1 VLRSAISKILIC
13 FVSLTL
19 FAAKAAPT
27 NAFKN
32 LCVLCVS
39 VANTIRYNPV
49 MTFDPQAF
57 LKTVTGKPGIY
68 RMYNAEGKV
77 LYVGKA
83 RNLKKR
89 LQSYFRNTGLSP
101 KTELLVSQIADV
113 EVTVTHTESEA
124 LLLENNLIKEFRPRY
139 NVLLRDDKS
148 YPYIYISDKDKYPRI
163 DLHRGARKKPGRYL
177 GPYPN
182 AGSVRETIS
191 LLQKTFRIRQCE
203 DSYFRNR
210 SRPCLQYQIKR
221 CTAPCVGLV
230 SEQAYRQDIKHA
242 LLFLEGKSSQIIDE
256 LVVAMEKAAERMNY
270 EKAAVYRDQISTLK
284 AITERQCVSAEK
296 GDIDIIACASEGGQA
311 CIQVFYIRNGL
322 NLGNR
327 SYFPSLPEAMEIPD
341 ILAAF
346 IPQFYLGREIPAGI
360 ILSSKPTDSALL
372 QKTLSEK
379 AGRKIS
385 FSTRVRGER
394 AGFLQM
400 AVENASQALASRL
413 VSRSGLLRRFEAL
426 QEALQLEAI
435 PVRLECF
442 DISHTQGEATKASCV
457 VFTQEGPYKNDY
469 RRYNIAGITP
479 GDDYAAMRQ
488 ALKRRYKAS
497 GSGQDDERKLP
508 DVLFIDGGKGQL
520 RQAVEVFD
528 ELGIDSVLLV
538 GVAKGEGRKAGLEK
552 LLFSDGRPELH
563 LDPES
568 PALHLILQIR
578 DEAHRFAISGHR
590 AHRAKKRTQSPL
602 EDIAGLGPKR
612 RQTLLKHFGGLQ
624 GITRAGVEDLAK
636 IPGISS
642 KLAQAIYGRFHVG
655 D

>member
-1 VLRSAISKILIC
+1 MSFDSK
-13 FVSLTL
+13 
-19 FAAKAAPT
+19 
-27 NAFKN
+27 
-32 LCVLCVS
+32 
-39 VANTIRYNPV
+39 
-49 MTFDPQAF
+49 AF
-57 LKTVTGKPGIY
+57 LKNVTGKPGIY

-89 LQSYFRNTGLSP
+89 LQSYFRATGLSS

-113 EVTVTHTESEA
+113 DVTVTHTESEA
-124 LLLENNLIKEFRPRY
+124 LLLENNLIKEYRPRF

-182 AGSVRETIS
+182 AGAVRETIN

-221 CTAPCVGLV
+221 CTAPCVDLI

-242 LLFLEGKSSQIIDE
+242 VLFLEGKSSQVIQE
-256 LVVAMEKAAERMNY
+256 LVASMEKAADKKNY
-270 EKAAVYRDQISTLK
+270 EKAALYRDQISKLK
-284 AITERQCVSAEK
+284 IITERQHVSAEK
-296 GDIDIIACASEGGQA
+296 GDIDIIACAAEGGQA

-327 SYFPSLPEAMEIPD
+327 SYFPSLPEAMEIAD

-346 IPQFYLGREIPAGI
+346 IPQFYFGREIPASI
-360 ILSSKPTDSALL
+360 ILSTKPADASLL
-372 QKTLSEK
+372 QQTLSEK
-379 AGRKIS
+379 AGRKII
-385 FSTRVRGER
+385 FSTSVRGER
-394 AGFLQM
+394 ARFLEM
-400 AVENASQALASRL
+400 ALNNARQALASRL
-413 VSRSGLLRRFEAL
+413 VSRSGLLQRFEAL
-426 QEALQLEAI
+426 QETLQLESV

-442 DISHTQGEATKASCV
+442 DISHTQGEATNASCV

-469 RRYNIAGITP
+469 RRYNIKNITP

-488 ALKRRYKAS
+488 ALQRRYKKTKQEIED
-497 GSGQDDERKLP
+497 GLRLP

-520 RQAVEVFD
+520 RQAIEVFD
-528 ELGIDSVLLV
+528 ELDINSVLLV

-552 LLFSDGRPELH
+552 LVFSDGRADLH
-563 LDPES
+563 LHPES

-590 AHRAKKRTQSPL
+590 AQRAKKRTQSPL

-624 GITRAGVEDLAK
+624 GITRAGVEDLVK

-642 KLAQAIYGRFHVG
+642 KLAQAIYGRFHVNE
-655 D
+655 

>member
-1 VLRSAISKILIC
+1 
-13 FVSLTL
+13 
-19 FAAKAAPT
+19 
-27 NAFKN
+27 
-32 LCVLCVS
+32 
-39 VANTIRYNPV
+39 
-49 MTFDPQAF
+49 MTFDAQAF
-57 LKTVTGKPGIY
+57 LKSVTSKPGIY
-68 RMYNAEGKV
+68 RMYNADGKV
-77 LYVGKA
+77 MYVGKA

-89 LQSYFRNTGLSP
+89 LQSYFRATGLSP

-113 EVTVTHTESEA
+113 DVTVTHTESEA
-124 LLLENNLIKEFRPRY
+124 LLLENNLIKEYRPRY

-163 DLHRGARKKPGRYL
+163 ALHRGARKKPGRYL

-182 AGSVRETIS
+182 SGAVRETIN

-221 CTAPCVGLV
+221 CTAPCVNLI

-242 LLFLEGKSSQIIDE
+242 LLFLEGKSSEIIEE
-256 LVVAMEKAAERMNY
+256 LVAGMEKAAAKKNY
-270 EKAAVYRDQISTLK
+270 EKAVVYRDQISNLK
-284 AITERQCVSAEK
+284 AITERQHVSAEK

-327 SYFPSLPEAMEIPD
+327 SYFPALPEAMEIAD

-346 IPQFYLGREIPAGI
+346 IPQFYLGREIPTNI
-360 ILSSKPTDSALL
+360 ILSAKPTEASLL
-372 QKTLSEK
+372 QRTLSEK
-379 AGRKIS
+379 AGRKIT
-385 FSTRVRGER
+385 FSTSVRGER
-394 AGFLQM
+394 ARFLEM
-400 AVENASQALASRL
+400 ALNNARQSLASRL
-413 VSRSGLLRRFEAL
+413 VSRTGLLQRFEAL
-426 QEALQLEAI
+426 QEALQLETM

-442 DISHTQGEATKASCV
+442 DISHSQGEATKASCV
-457 VFTQEGPYKNDY
+457 VFTQEGPYKSDY
-469 RRYNIAGITP
+469 RRYNIKNITP
-479 GDDYAAMRQ
+479 GDDYAAMYQ
-488 ALKRRYKAS
+488 ALQRRYRKS
-497 GSGQDDERKLP
+497 SEQDDERKLP

-520 RQAVEVFD
+520 RQAIEVFD
-528 ELGIDSVLLV
+528 ELGINSVLLV

-552 LLFSDGRPELH
+552 LVFSDGRPDLH
-563 LDPES
+563 LDPQS
-568 PALHLILQIR
+568 SALHLILQIR

-590 AHRAKKRTQSPL
+590 AQRAKTRTQSPL

-624 GITRAGVEDLAK
+624 GISRAGVEDLAK
-636 IPGISS
+636 IPGIST
-642 KLAQAIYGRFHVG
+642 KLAQAIYDRFHIN

>member
-1 VLRSAISKILIC
+1 
-13 FVSLTL
+13 
-19 FAAKAAPT
+19 
-27 NAFKN
+27 
-32 LCVLCVS
+32 
-39 VANTIRYNPV
+39 
-49 MTFDPQAF
+49 MTFDPKAF
-57 LKTVTGKPGIY
+57 LKNVTSKPGIY

-89 LQSYFRNTGLSP
+89 LQSYFRNTGLSS
-101 KTELLVSQIADV
+101 KTELLVSQIEDID
-113 EVTVTHTESEA
+113 VTVTHTESEA
-124 LLLENNLIKEFRPRY
+124 LLLENNLIKEYRPRY

-221 CTAPCVGLV
+221 CTAPCVALI
-230 SEQAYRQDIKHA
+230 SEQAYRQDIAHA
-242 LLFLEGKSSQIIDE
+242 LLFLEGKSSQIIEE
-256 LVVAMEKAAERMNY
+256 LVDSMEKAADKKNY

-284 AITERQCVSAEK
+284 AITERQYVSAEK
-296 GDIDIIACASEGGQA
+296 GDIDIIACAAEGGQA

-327 SYFPSLPEAMEIPD
+327 SYFPVLPEAMDVPD

-346 IPQFYLGREIPAGI
+346 IPQFYLDRAIPASI
-360 ILSSKPTDSALL
+360 ILSAKPTEAALL
-372 QKTLSEK
+372 QQTLSEK

-385 FSTRVRGER
+385 FSTSVRGER
-394 AGFLQM
+394 AGFLEM
-400 AVENASQALASRL
+400 AMTNAGDALSSRL
-413 VSRSGLLRRFEAL
+413 VSRTGLLQRFEAL
-426 QEALQLEAI
+426 QEVLQLESL

-457 VFTQEGPYKNDY
+457 VFTQDGPFKSDY
-469 RRYNIAGITP
+469 RRYNISDIVP

-488 ALKRRYKAS
+488 ALLRRYKPPKA
-497 GSGQDDERKLP
+497 GDDDERRFP

-520 RQAVEVFD
+520 RQAIEVFD
-528 ELGIDSVLLV
+528 ELGIEDVLLV

-552 LLFSDGRPELH
+552 LIFSDGRPELH

-568 PALHLILQIR
+568 SALHLILQIR

-590 AHRAKKRTQSPL
+590 AQRAKKRTRSPL

-624 GITRAGVEDLAK
+624 GITRAGVEDLAR

>member
-1 VLRSAISKILIC
+1 MS
-13 FVSLTL
+13 FD
-19 FAAKAAPT
+19 AK
-27 NAFKN
+27 
-32 LCVLCVS
+32 
-39 VANTIRYNPV
+39 
-49 MTFDPQAF
+49 AF
-57 LKTVTGKPGIY
+57 LKNVTGKPGIY
-68 RMYNAEGKV
+68 RMYSTEGKV

-89 LQSYFRNTGLSP
+89 LQSYFRSTGLSP
-101 KTELLVSQIADV
+101 KTELLMSQVADID
-113 EVTVTHTESEA
+113 VTVTHTESEA
-124 LLLENNLIKEFRPRY
+124 LLLENNLIKEYQPRY

-182 AGSVRETIS
+182 AGAVRETIN

-221 CTAPCVGLV
+221 CTAPCVDLI

-242 LLFLEGKSSQIIDE
+242 LLFLEGKSSQIIEE
-256 LVVAMEKAAERMNY
+256 LVASMEKAAKKRNY
-270 EKAAVYRDQISTLK
+270 EKAALFRDQISTLK
-284 AITERQCVSAEK
+284 AITERQHVSAEK
-296 GDIDIIACASEGGQA
+296 GDIDIIACATEGGQA

-327 SYFPSLPEAMEIPD
+327 SYFPSLPEAMDIPD

-346 IPQFYLGREIPAGI
+346 MPQFYLGREVPVNI
-360 ILSSKPTDSALL
+360 ILSSRPTDAGLI
-372 QKTLSEK
+372 QQTLSEK
-379 AGRKIS
+379 AGKKITL
-385 FSTRVRGER
+385 STSVRGER
-394 AGFLQM
+394 ARFLEM
-400 AVENASQALASRL
+400 ALNNARQALTSRL
-413 VSRSGLLRRFEAL
+413 LSRTGLLQRFEAL
-426 QEALQLEAI
+426 QEALQLESI

-442 DISHTQGEATKASCV
+442 DISHTQGEATNASCV
-457 VFTQEGPYKNDY
+457 VLTQEGPFKSDY
-469 RRYNIAGITP
+469 RRYNIRDITP

-488 ALKRRYKAS
+488 ALQRRYKKTKD
-497 GSGQDDERKLP
+497 DDEDSRKLP

-528 ELGIDSVLLV
+528 ELGISSVLLV

-552 LLFSDGRPELH
+552 LVFSDGRPELH
-563 LDPES
+563 LDAES
-568 PALHLILQIR
+568 SALHLILQIR

-590 AHRAKKRTQSPL
+590 AQRAKKRTQSPL
-602 EDIAGLGPKR
+602 EDIAGLGPRR

-624 GITRAGVEDLAK
+624 GITRAGVEDLAR
-636 IPGISS
+636 IPGISN
-642 KLAQAIYGRFHVG
+642 KLAQAIYGRFHVN

>member
-1 VLRSAISKILIC
+1 
-13 FVSLTL
+13 
-19 FAAKAAPT
+19 
-27 NAFKN
+27 
-32 LCVLCVS
+32 
-39 VANTIRYNPV
+39 
-49 MTFDPQAF
+49 MTFDAKAF

-68 RMYNAEGKV
+68 RMYDAEGKV

-89 LQSYFRNTGLSP
+89 LQSYFRTTGLSS
-101 KTELLVSQIADV
+101 KTALLVSQIADV
-113 EVTVTHTESEA
+113 DVTVTHTESEA

-148 YPYIYISDKDKYPRI
+148 YPYIYISDKDRYPRI
-163 DLHRGARKKPGRYL
+163 DFHRGARKKPGRYL
-177 GPYPN
+177 GPYLN
-182 AGSVRETIS
+182 AGAVRETIG

-221 CTAPCVGLV
+221 CTAPCVNLI

-242 LLFLEGKSSQIIDE
+242 LLFLEGKSNQIVEE
-256 LVVAMEKAAERMNY
+256 LVTAMEKAAQKKNY
-270 EKAAVYRDQISTLK
+270 EKAAVYRDQISNLK
-284 AITERQCVSAEK
+284 AITERQHISAEK

-311 CIQVFYIRNGL
+311 CVQVFYIRNGL

-327 SYFPSLPEAMEIPD
+327 SYFPTLPEAMNIPD

-346 IPQFYLGREIPAGI
+346 IPQFYLGRAVPADI
-360 ILSSKPTDSALL
+360 ILSSKPEDAALL
-372 QKTLSEK
+372 QQTLSQK
-379 AGRKIS
+379 AGRKIT
-385 FSTRVRGER
+385 FSTAVRGER
-394 AGFLQM
+394 ARFLEM
-400 AVENASQALASRL
+400 ALNNARNALASRL
-413 VSRSGLLRRFEAL
+413 VSRTGLMQRFEAL
-426 QEALQLEAI
+426 QDALQLGSI

-457 VFTQEGPYKNDY
+457 VFTREGAFKNDY
-469 RRYNIAGITP
+469 RRYNIGNITP

-488 ALKRRYKAS
+488 ALQRRYKKLN
-497 GSGQDDERKLP
+497 DEESTDSILP

-520 RQAVEVFD
+520 RQAIDVFE
-528 ELGIDSVLLV
+528 ELGIHGVMLV

-552 LLFSDGRPELH
+552 LVFSDGRPELH

-568 PALHLILQIR
+568 SALHLILQIR

-590 AHRAKKRTQSPL
+590 AQRAKKRTHSAL

-624 GITRAGVEDLAK
+624 GIIRAGVEDLAR

-642 KLAQAIYGRFHVG
+642 KLAQAIYDQFHVHE
-655 D
+655 

>member
-1 VLRSAISKILIC
+1 
-13 FVSLTL
+13 
-19 FAAKAAPT
+19 
-27 NAFKN
+27 
-32 LCVLCVS
+32 
-39 VANTIRYNPV
+39 
-49 MTFDPQAF
+49 MTFDAKAF

-89 LQSYFRNTGLSP
+89 LQSYFRSSGLSP

-113 EVTVTHTESEA
+113 DVTVTHTESEA
-124 LLLENNLIKEFRPRY
+124 LLLENNLIKEYRPRY

-148 YPYIYISDKDKYPRI
+148 YPYIYISDKDRYPRI
-163 DLHRGARKKPGRYL
+163 DFHRGARKKPGRYL
-177 GPYPN
+177 GPYLN
-182 AGSVRETIS
+182 AGAVRETIS
-191 LLQKTFRIRQCE
+191 LLQKTFRIRQCD
-203 DSYFRNR
+203 DSYFKNR

-221 CTAPCVGLV
+221 CTAPCVDLI
-230 SEQAYRQDIKHA
+230 SEQAYRQDIKHT
-242 LLFLEGKSSQIIDE
+242 LLFLEGKSSQIVEE
-256 LVVAMEKAAERMNY
+256 LVIAMEKAAHKKNY
-270 EKAAVYRDQISTLK
+270 EKAALYRDQISNLK
-284 AITERQCVSAEK
+284 AITERQHISAEK

-327 SYFPSLPEAMEIPD
+327 SYFPSLPEAMDIPD

-346 IPQFYLGREIPAGI
+346 IPQFYLGRAIPADI
-360 ILSSKPTDSALL
+360 ILSVKPSDASLL
-372 QKTLSEK
+372 RQTLSEK
-379 AGRKIS
+379 AGRKIT
-385 FSTRVRGER
+385 FSTAVRGER
-394 AGFLQM
+394 AKFLEM
-400 AVENASQALASRL
+400 ALNNARQSLASRL
-413 VSRSGLLRRFEAL
+413 ISRSGLIQRFEAL
-426 QEALQLEAI
+426 QEALQLESV

-442 DISHTQGEATKASCV
+442 DISHTQGEATNASCV
-457 VFTQEGPYKNDY
+457 VFTQEGAFKNDY
-469 RRYNIAGITP
+469 RRYNIRNITP

-488 ALKRRYKAS
+488 ALQRRYKKAKDEEETS
-497 GSGQDDERKLP
+497 GILP

-528 ELGIDSVLLV
+528 ELGINSVLLV

-552 LLFSDGRPELH
+552 LVFSDGRAELH

-568 PALHLILQIR
+568 SALHLIMQIR

-590 AHRAKKRTQSPL
+590 AQRAKKRTQSPL

-636 IPGISS
+636 IPGISG
-642 KLAQAIYGRFHVG
+642 KLAQAIYDQFHLHE
-655 D
+655 

>member
-1 VLRSAISKILIC
+1 
-13 FVSLTL
+13 
-19 FAAKAAPT
+19 
-27 NAFKN
+27 
-32 LCVLCVS
+32 
-39 VANTIRYNPV
+39 
-49 MTFDPQAF
+49 MTFDSKAF
-57 LKTVTGKPGIY
+57 LKSVTGKPGIY

-89 LQSYFRNTGLSP
+89 LQSYFRSSGLSP
-101 KTELLVSQIADV
+101 KTELLVSQIDHV
-113 EVTVTHTESEA
+113 DVTVTHTESEA
-124 LLLENNLIKEFRPRY
+124 LLLENNLIKEYRPRY

-182 AGSVRETIS
+182 AGAVRETIN

-203 DSYFRNR
+203 DSYFKNR

-221 CTAPCVGLV
+221 CTAPCVNLV
-230 SEQAYRQDIKHA
+230 SVQAYRQDIKHA
-242 LLFLEGKSSQIIDE
+242 LLFLEGKSSQIIEE
-256 LVVAMEKAAERMNY
+256 LVADMEKAAAKKNY

-284 AITERQCVSAEK
+284 STSERQHVSAEK
-296 GDIDIIACASEGGQA
+296 GDIDIIACATEGGQA

-327 SYFPSLPEAMEIPD
+327 SHFPALPEAMEIAD

-346 IPQFYLGREIPAGI
+346 MPQFYLGRNVPSDI
-360 ILSSKPTDSALL
+360 ILSAKPAQAQLI
-372 QKTLSEK
+372 QQTLSEQ
-379 AGRKIS
+379 AGKKIS
-385 FSTRVRGER
+385 LSTRVRGER
-394 AGFLQM
+394 ARFLDM
-400 AVENASQALASRL
+400 AMNNARHALASRL
-413 VSRSGLLRRFEAL
+413 VSRSGLQQRFEAL
-426 QEALQLEAI
+426 QETLQLESV

-442 DISHTQGEATKASCV
+442 DISHTQGEATNASCV
-457 VFTQEGPYKNDY
+457 VFTQEGPFKNDY
-469 RRYNIAGITP
+469 RRYNINNITP
-479 GDDYAAMRQ
+479 GDDYAAMKQ
-488 ALKRRYKAS
+488 ALQRRYKSA
-497 GSGQDDERKLP
+497 GSDAEQDRKLP

-528 ELGIDSVLLV
+528 ELGINKVLLV

-552 LLFSDGRPELH
+552 LVFSDGRPELH
-563 LDPES
+563 LEPEAS
-568 PALHLILQIR
+568 ALHLVLQIR

-590 AHRAKKRTQSPL
+590 AQRAKKRTQSPL

>member
-1 VLRSAISKILIC
+1 
-13 FVSLTL
+13 
-19 FAAKAAPT
+19 
-27 NAFKN
+27 
-32 LCVLCVS
+32 
-39 VANTIRYNPV
+39 
-49 MTFDPQAF
+49 M
-57 LKTVTGKPGIY
+57 
-68 RMYNAEGKV
+68 

-89 LQSYFRNTGLSP
+89 LQSYFRSTGLSP
-101 KTELLVSQIADV
+101 KTELLMSQVADID
-113 EVTVTHTESEA
+113 VTVTHTESEA
-124 LLLENNLIKEFRPRY
+124 LLLENNLIKEYQPRY

-182 AGSVRETIS
+182 AGAVRETIN

-221 CTAPCVGLV
+221 CTAPCVNLI

-242 LLFLEGKSSQIIDE
+242 LLFLEGKSSQIIEE
-256 LVVAMEKAAERMNY
+256 LVASMEKAAKKRNY
-270 EKAAVYRDQISTLK
+270 EKAALFRDQISTLK
-284 AITERQCVSAEK
+284 AITERQHVSAEK
-296 GDIDIIACASEGGQA
+296 GDIDIIACATEGGQA

-327 SYFPSLPEAMEIPD
+327 SYFPSLPEAMDIPD

-346 IPQFYLGREIPAGI
+346 MPQFYLGREVPVNI
-360 ILSSKPTDSALL
+360 ILSSRPTDAGLI
-372 QKTLSEK
+372 QQTLSVK
-379 AGRKIS
+379 AGKKITL
-385 FSTRVRGER
+385 STSVRGER
-394 AGFLQM
+394 ARFLEM
-400 AVENASQALASRL
+400 ALNNARQALTSRL
-413 VSRSGLLRRFEAL
+413 LSRTGLLQRFEAL
-426 QEALQLEAI
+426 QEALQLESI

-442 DISHTQGEATKASCV
+442 DISHTQGEATNASCV
-457 VFTQEGPYKNDY
+457 VLTQEGPYKSDY
-469 RRYNIAGITP
+469 RRYNIRDITP

-488 ALKRRYKAS
+488 ALQRRYKKTKD
-497 GSGQDDERKLP
+497 DDEDSRKLP

-528 ELGIDSVLLV
+528 ELGISSVLLV

-552 LLFSDGRPELH
+552 LVFSDGRPELH
-563 LDPES
+563 LDAES
-568 PALHLILQIR
+568 SALHLILQIR

-590 AHRAKKRTQSPL
+590 AQRAKKRTQSPL
-602 EDIAGLGPKR
+602 EDIAGLGPRR

-624 GITRAGVEDLAK
+624 GITRAGVEDLAR
-636 IPGISS
+636 IPGISN
-642 KLAQAIYGRFHVG
+642 KLAQAIYGRFHVN

>member
-1 VLRSAISKILIC
+1 MPFDSK
-13 FVSLTL
+13 S
-19 FAAKAAPT
+19 
-27 NAFKN
+27 
-32 LCVLCVS
+32 
-39 VANTIRYNPV
+39 
-49 MTFDPQAF
+49 F
-57 LKTVTGKPGIY
+57 LKAVTGKPGIY

-89 LQSYFRNTGLSP
+89 LQSYFRSSGLSP

-113 EVTVTHTESEA
+113 DVTVTHTESEA
-124 LLLENNLIKEFRPRY
+124 LLLENNLIKEYRPRY

-182 AGSVRETIS
+182 AGAVRETIN

-221 CTAPCVGLV
+221 CTAPCVNLI
-230 SEQAYRQDIKHA
+230 SEQAYRQDIKHT
-242 LLFLEGKSSQIIDE
+242 LLFLEGKSSQIVEE
-256 LVVAMEKAAERMNY
+256 LVAAMEKAADKKNY
-270 EKAAVYRDQISTLK
+270 EKAASYRDQISNLK
-284 AITERQCVSAEK
+284 AITERQHVSAEK
-296 GDIDIIACASEGGQA
+296 GDIDIIACVTEGGQA

-327 SYFPSLPEAMEIPD
+327 SYFPSLPEAMEIAD

-346 IPQFYLGREIPAGI
+346 IPQFYLGRDVPANL
-360 ILSSKPTDSALL
+360 ILSSKPTDAGLL

-379 AGRKIS
+379 AGRKIT
-385 FSTRVRGER
+385 FSTSVRGER
-394 AGFLQM
+394 AHFLEM
-400 AVENASQALASRL
+400 ALNNASQALASRL
-413 VSRSGLLRRFEAL
+413 VSRTGLLQRFEAL
-426 QEALQLEAI
+426 QEALQLESI
-435 PVRLECF
+435 PLRLECF
-442 DISHTQGEATKASCV
+442 DISHTQGEATNASCV
-457 VFTQEGPYKNDY
+457 VFTQEGPFKNDY
-469 RRYNIAGITP
+469 RRYNINNITP

-488 ALKRRYKAS
+488 ALQRRYKKTKE
-497 GSGQDDERKLP
+497 DDEDGRKLP

-520 RQAVEVFD
+520 RQGVEVFD
-528 ELGIDSVLLV
+528 ELGINSVLLV

-552 LLFSDGRPELH
+552 LVFSDGRADLH
-563 LDPES
+563 LEAES
-568 PALHLILQIR
+568 TALHLILQIR

-590 AHRAKKRTQSPL
+590 AQRAKKRTQSPL

-612 RQTLLKHFGGLQ
+612 RQTLLKYFGGLQ

-642 KLAQAIYGRFHVG
+642 KLAQAIYDQFHLNE
-655 D
+655 

>member
-1 VLRSAISKILIC
+1 MPFDSK
-13 FVSLTL
+13 
-19 FAAKAAPT
+19 
-27 NAFKN
+27 
-32 LCVLCVS
+32 
-39 VANTIRYNPV
+39 
-49 MTFDPQAF
+49 AF
-57 LKTVTGKPGIY
+57 LKSVTGKPGIY

-89 LQSYFRNTGLSP
+89 LQSYFRSTGLSP
-101 KTELLVSQIADV
+101 KTELLVSQIAVVD
-113 EVTVTHTESEA
+113 VTVTHTESEA
-124 LLLENNLIKEFRPRY
+124 LLLENNLIKEYRPRY

-182 AGSVRETIS
+182 AGAVRETIN

-221 CTAPCVGLV
+221 CTAPCVNLI

-242 LLFLEGKSSQIIDE
+242 LLFLQGKSSQIVEE
-256 LVVAMEKAAERMNY
+256 LVASMEKAAKKRNY
-270 EKAAVYRDQISTLK
+270 EKAAIYRDQISNLK
-284 AITERQCVSAEK
+284 AITERQHVSAEK
-296 GDIDIIACASEGGQA
+296 GDIDIIACATEGGQA

-341 ILAAF
+341 ILDAF
-346 IPQFYLGREIPAGI
+346 IPQFYLGREIPTNI
-360 ILSSKPTDSALL
+360 ILSSRPTEASLL

-379 AGRKIS
+379 AGRKIT

-394 AGFLQM
+394 ARFLEM
-400 AVENASQALASRL
+400 ALNNARHALSTRLASRT
-413 VSRSGLLRRFEAL
+413 GLLQRFEAL
-426 QEALQLEAI
+426 QEALQLESI

-442 DISHTQGEATKASCV
+442 DISHTQGEATNASCV
-457 VFTQEGPYKNDY
+457 VLTQEGPFKNDY
-469 RRYNIAGITP
+469 RRYNIKNITP

-488 ALKRRYKAS
+488 ALQRRYK
-497 GSGQDDERKLP
+497 QTQEDDEDGRKLP

-520 RQAVEVFD
+520 RQAIEVFD
-528 ELGIDSVLLV
+528 ELGINSVQLV

-552 LLFSDGRPELH
+552 LVFSDGRPELH
-563 LDPES
+563 LEAES
-568 PALHLILQIR
+568 SALHLILQIR

-590 AHRAKKRTQSPL
+590 AQRAKKRTQSPL

-612 RQTLLKHFGGLQ
+612 RQTLLKYFGGLQ

-636 IPGISS
+636 IPGISR
-642 KLAQAIYGRFHVG
+642 KLAESIYDRFHVNE
-655 D
+655 

>member
-1 VLRSAISKILIC
+1 MSFDSK
-13 FVSLTL
+13 
-19 FAAKAAPT
+19 
-27 NAFKN
+27 
-32 LCVLCVS
+32 
-39 VANTIRYNPV
+39 
-49 MTFDPQAF
+49 AF
-57 LKTVTGKPGIY
+57 LKAVTGKPGIY

-89 LQSYFRNTGLSP
+89 LQSYFRSSGLSP

-113 EVTVTHTESEA
+113 DVTVTHTESEA
-124 LLLENNLIKEFRPRY
+124 LLLENNLIKEYRPRY

-182 AGSVRETIS
+182 AGAVRETIS

-221 CTAPCVGLV
+221 CTAPCVNLI
-230 SEQAYRQDIKHA
+230 SEQAYRQDIKHT
-242 LLFLEGKSSQIIDE
+242 LLFLEGKSSQIVEE
-256 LVVAMEKAAERMNY
+256 LVTAMEKAANKKNY
-270 EKAAVYRDQISTLK
+270 EKAASYRDQISNLK
-284 AITERQCVSAEK
+284 AITERQHVSAEK
-296 GDIDIIACASEGGQA
+296 GDIDIIACVAEGGQA

-327 SYFPSLPEAMEIPD
+327 SYFPSLPEAMEIAD

-346 IPQFYLGREIPAGI
+346 IPQFYLGRDVPANL
-360 ILSSKPTDSALL
+360 ILSSRPTDASLL

-379 AGRKIS
+379 AGRKIT

-394 AGFLQM
+394 AHFLEM
-400 AVENASQALASRL
+400 ALSNASQALSSRLASRT
-413 VSRSGLLRRFEAL
+413 GLLQRFEAL
-426 QEALQLEAI
+426 QEVLQLESI
-435 PVRLECF
+435 PQRLECF
-442 DISHTQGEATKASCV
+442 DISHTQGEATNASCV
-457 VFTQEGPYKNDY
+457 VLTQEGPFKNDY
-469 RRYNIAGITP
+469 RRYNINNITP

-488 ALKRRYKAS
+488 ALQRRYKKTKE
-497 GSGQDDERKLP
+497 DDEDGRKLP

-520 RQAVEVFD
+520 RQGIEVFD
-528 ELGIDSVLLV
+528 ELGINSVLLV

-552 LLFSDGRPELH
+552 LVFGDGRADLH
-563 LDPES
+563 LAADS
-568 PALHLILQIR
+568 TALHLILQIR

-590 AHRAKKRTQSPL
+590 AQRAKKRTQSPL
-602 EDIAGLGPKR
+602 ENIAGLGPKR
-612 RQTLLKHFGGLQ
+612 RQTLLKYFGGLQ

-642 KLAQAIYGRFHVG
+642 KLAQAIYDQFHHNE
-655 D
+655 

>member
-1 VLRSAISKILIC
+1 MPFDSK
-13 FVSLTL
+13 
-19 FAAKAAPT
+19 
-27 NAFKN
+27 
-32 LCVLCVS
+32 
-39 VANTIRYNPV
+39 
-49 MTFDPQAF
+49 AF
-57 LKTVTGKPGIY
+57 LKNVTGKPGIY

-89 LQSYFRNTGLSP
+89 LQSYFRSTGLSS
-101 KTELLVSQIADV
+101 KTELLMSKVADID
-113 EVTVTHTESEA
+113 VTVTHTESEA
-124 LLLENNLIKEFRPRY
+124 LLLENNLIKEYRPRY

-182 AGSVRETIS
+182 AGAVRETIN

-221 CTAPCVGLV
+221 CTAPCVNLI

-242 LLFLEGKSSQIIDE
+242 LLFLEGKSSQIIEE
-256 LVVAMEKAAERMNY
+256 LVASMEKAAKKRNY
-270 EKAAVYRDQISTLK
+270 EKAAVYRDQISNLK
-284 AITERQCVSAEK
+284 AITERQHVSAEK
-296 GDIDIIACASEGGQA
+296 GDIDIIACATEGGQA

-327 SYFPSLPEAMEIPD
+327 SYFPLLPEAMDIPD

-346 IPQFYLGREIPAGI
+346 MPQFYLGREVPVNI
-360 ILSSKPTDSALL
+360 ILSSRPTDAGLI
-372 QKTLSEK
+372 QQTLSEK
-379 AGRKIS
+379 AGRKITL
-385 FSTRVRGER
+385 STSVRGER
-394 AGFLQM
+394 ARFLEM
-400 AVENASQALASRL
+400 ALNNARQALTSRL
-413 VSRSGLLRRFEAL
+413 LSRTGLLQRFEAL
-426 QEALQLEAI
+426 QETLQLESV
-435 PVRLECF
+435 PERLECF
-442 DISHTQGEATKASCV
+442 DISHTQGEATNASCV
-457 VFTQEGPYKNDY
+457 VLTREGPYKSDY
-469 RRYNIAGITP
+469 RRYNIRDITP

-488 ALKRRYKAS
+488 ALQRRYK
-497 GSGQDDERKLP
+497 QTKDDDEDSRKLP

-528 ELGIDSVLLV
+528 EFGINSVLLV
-538 GVAKGEGRKAGLEK
+538 GIAKGEGRKAGLEK
-552 LLFSDGRPELH
+552 LVFSDGRPELH
-563 LDPES
+563 LDAES
-568 PALHLILQIR
+568 SALHLILQIR

-590 AHRAKKRTQSPL
+590 AQRAKKRTQSPL
-602 EDIAGLGPKR
+602 EDIAGLGPRR

-624 GITRAGVEDLAK
+624 GITRAGVEDLAR
-636 IPGISS
+636 IPGISN
-642 KLAQAIYGRFHVG
+642 KLAQAIYGRFHVN

>member
-1 VLRSAISKILIC
+1 
-13 FVSLTL
+13 
-19 FAAKAAPT
+19 
-27 NAFKN
+27 
-32 LCVLCVS
+32 
-39 VANTIRYNPV
+39 
-49 MTFDPQAF
+49 MTFDSKAF
-57 LKTVTGKPGIY
+57 LKNVTGKPGIY

-89 LQSYFRNTGLSP
+89 LQSYFRNSGLSA
-101 KTELLVSQIADV
+101 KTALMMSQVDNV
-113 EVTVTHTESEA
+113 DVTVTHTESEA
-124 LLLENNLIKEFRPRY
+124 LLLENNLIKEYRPRY

-148 YPYIYISDKDKYPRI
+148 YPYIYVSDKDKYPRI

-182 AGSVRETIS
+182 AGAVRETIN
-191 LLQKTFRIRQCE
+191 LLQKTFRIRQCQ

-221 CTAPCVGLV
+221 CTAPCVDLI
-230 SEQAYRQDIKHA
+230 SEQAYHQDIKHA
-242 LLFLEGKSSQIIDE
+242 LLFLEGKSSQVIEE
-256 LVVAMEKAAERMNY
+256 LVDTMETAAQKKNY

-284 AITERQCVSAEK
+284 RITERQHVSAEK
-296 GDIDIIACASEGGQA
+296 GDIDIIACAAEGGQA

-327 SYFPSLPEAMEIPD
+327 SYFPSLPEAMD
-341 ILAAF
+341 IADIFAAF
-346 IPQFYLGREIPAGI
+346 IPQFYLGREIPTNI
-360 ILSSKPTDSALL
+360 ILSSRPTDAALI

-379 AGRKIS
+379 AGRKII
-385 FSTRVRGER
+385 FSTSVRGER
-394 AGFLQM
+394 ARFLEM
-400 AVENASQALASRL
+400 ALNNARQALISRL
-413 VSRSGLLRRFEAL
+413 ISRTGLLQRFEAL
-426 QEALQLEAI
+426 QDALQLEEV

-442 DISHTQGEATKASCV
+442 DISHTQGEATNASCV

-469 RRYNIAGITP
+469 RRYNIRNITP

-488 ALKRRYKAS
+488 ALQRRYRPS
-497 GSGQDDERKLP
+497 ENNEDERKLP

-520 RQAVEVFD
+520 RQAIEVFD
-528 ELGIDSVLLV
+528 ELGINSVLLV

-552 LLFSDGRPELH
+552 LVFSDGRPELH
-563 LDPES
+563 LEHDS
-568 PALHLILQIR
+568 SALHLILQIR

-590 AHRAKKRTQSPL
+590 AQRAKKRTQSPL

-636 IPGISS
+636 IPGISN
-642 KLAQAIYGRFHVG
+642 KLAQAIYGRFHVN

>member
-1 VLRSAISKILIC
+1 MPFDSK
-13 FVSLTL
+13 
-19 FAAKAAPT
+19 
-27 NAFKN
+27 
-32 LCVLCVS
+32 
-39 VANTIRYNPV
+39 
-49 MTFDPQAF
+49 AF
-57 LKTVTGKPGIY
+57 LKSVTGKPGIY

-89 LQSYFRNTGLSP
+89 LQSYFRSTGLSP
-101 KTELLVSQIADV
+101 KTELLMSKVADID
-113 EVTVTHTESEA
+113 VTVTHTESEA
-124 LLLENNLIKEFRPRY
+124 LLLENNLIKEYLPRY

-182 AGSVRETIS
+182 AGAVRETIN

-221 CTAPCVGLV
+221 CTAPCVNLI

-242 LLFLEGKSSQIIDE
+242 LLFLEGKSSQIIEE
-256 LVVAMEKAAERMNY
+256 LVASMEKAAKKRNY
-270 EKAAVYRDQISTLK
+270 EKAAVYRDQISNLK
-284 AITERQCVSAEK
+284 VITERQHVSAEK
-296 GDIDIIACASEGGQA
+296 GDIDIIACATEGGQA

-327 SYFPSLPEAMEIPD
+327 SYFPSLPEAMDIPD

-346 IPQFYLGREIPAGI
+346 MPQFYLGREVPVNI
-360 ILSSKPTDSALL
+360 ILSSRPTDAGLI
-372 QKTLSEK
+372 QQTLSEK
-379 AGRKIS
+379 AGRKITL
-385 FSTRVRGER
+385 STSVRGER
-394 AGFLQM
+394 ARFLEM
-400 AVENASQALASRL
+400 ALNNARQALTSRL
-413 VSRSGLLRRFEAL
+413 LSRTGLLQRFEAL
-426 QEALQLEAI
+426 QEALQLESV
-435 PVRLECF
+435 PERLECF
-442 DISHTQGEATKASCV
+442 DISHTQGEATNASCV
-457 VFTQEGPYKNDY
+457 VLTQEGPYKSDY
-469 RRYNIAGITP
+469 RRYNIRDITP

-488 ALKRRYKAS
+488 ALRRRYKKTK
-497 GSGQDDERKLP
+497 DDEDSRKLP

-528 ELGIDSVLLV
+528 EFGISSVLLV
-538 GVAKGEGRKAGLEK
+538 GIAKGEGRKAGLEK
-552 LLFSDGRPELH
+552 LVFSDGRPELH
-563 LDPES
+563 LDAES
-568 PALHLILQIR
+568 SALHLILQIR

-590 AHRAKKRTQSPL
+590 AQRAKKRTQSPL
-602 EDIAGLGPKR
+602 EDIAGLGPRR

-624 GITRAGVEDLAK
+624 GITRAGVEDLAR
-636 IPGISS
+636 IPGISN
-642 KLAQAIYGRFHVG
+642 KLAQAIYGRFHVN